1 MNKEFVKT
9 ELENEINSI
18 INSNLDTF
26 KNTSAFLNKLEMWS
40 TKFGEVEDFTEVISK
55 KLNEIIERYGIV
67 FRDENEKNELIAFLK
82 PTIQEL
88 IVKNIKK

>member
-26 KNTSAFLNKLEMWS
+26 KNTSGFLNKLEMWS